1 MQVDRLSITM
11 DPDLGKSVREAAAR
25 SGSSVSAW
33 LAAAAANGS
42 ATSCLELPLTRGRQ
56 NRPHSATRS
65 STSSAGARSIST
77 CSGQRRLMALVLD
90 AGGLIAV
97 DRLDRAV
104 GAMLRVAQQ
113 EKLPVRT
120 SAAVVAQVWR
130 NGSLQANLARV
141 LAGVDAATLDGA
153 TGRSV
158 GEILALSKT
167 ADVVDGHLGLVVQS
181 ATPCSRATP
190 RTSRRSSLSAKFGDG
205 AAS

>member
-1 MQVDRLSITM
+1 MV
-11 DPDLGKSVREAAAR
+11 
-25 SGSSVSAW
+25 
-33 LAAAAANGS
+33 
-42 ATSCLELPLTRGRQ
+42 
-56 NRPHSATRS
+56 
-65 STSSAGARSIST
+65 
-77 CSGQRRLMALVLD
+77 LVLD

-97 DRLDRAV
+97 ERLDRTV

-113 EKLPVRT
+113 ERIPVRT

-130 NGSLQANLARV
+130 SGSLQANLARV

-181 ATPCSRATP
+181 GDTVLTSDAEDIRKILAARKVGATI
-190 RTSRRSSLSAKFGDG
+190 RRI
-205 AAS
+205 

>member
-1 MQVDRLSITM
+1 
-11 DPDLGKSVREAAAR
+11 
-25 SGSSVSAW
+25 
-33 LAAAAANGS
+33 
-42 ATSCLELPLTRGRQ
+42 
-56 NRPHSATRS
+56 
-65 STSSAGARSIST
+65 
-77 CSGQRRLMALVLD
+77 MAVVLD

-104 GAMLRVAQQ
+104 GSMLRVAQQ

-153 TGRSV
+153 IGRSV

-167 ADVVDGHLGLVVQS
+167 ADVVDGHLGLVVQPGDTVLTS
-181 ATPCSRATP
+181 DAEDIKKLLAARKVGATV
-190 RTSRRSSLSAKFGDG
+190 RRV
-205 AAS
+205 